1 MSDRHT
7 DWKARY
13 LLALETQERL
23 EHEHEERE
31 RELARA
37 VNRISL
43 ACEGQEQELDV
54 QLAGLRDF
62 LRKGRSVS
70 TAVLASKIDV
80 VDERIR
86 LLEER
91 NKLSESAAA
100 AAVDALL
107 AQLALE
113 ELPGGLRR
121 RIASLRREA
130 HERLQRTGGIE
141 EILQACAGLQD
152 EVLQALRGQAAGRPG
167 LLARLFGQPAS
178 AAPEALP
185 EVLREA
191 PATGRIGTAADKAL
205 DALIDT
211 VEAPDSDSANRALFD
226 SAKTRIARG
235 VPLDEL
241 VTTLDTVRVLAAAA
255 LARSRGEFGQF
266 LQQLNERLAAAGAA
280 ASGAHVLSQQRAAA
294 GSELSAAIE
303 RNIARMRQS
312 ADTATE
318 VEQLKREARAHIEQ
332 MASAMTVYRNRE
344 DRIQEEFGQ
353 RVSALEDRV
362 RELESHSRTA
372 EARVAEQSRIALTD
386 RLSQLPNREAF
397 ERRLTEE
404 CERREREGSPL
415 ALAVCDIDNFK
426 RVNDTFGHAAGDAV
440 IVAVAATLRAVLR
453 ADHFVARYGGEEF
466 VLLLPGLRSPE
477 AEQDLERL
485 RAALESVPV
494 AHANQ
499 LIRVTGSFG
508 LAEFHPGDSAERV
521 FMRADAALY
530 RAKSG
535 GRNRVC
541 VYEDDQAAPT

>member
-1 MSDRHT
+1 VSDRHT

-62 LRKGRSVS
+62 IRKGRSLPI
-70 TAVLASKIDV
+70 AILASKIDV

-91 NKLSESAAA
+91 NKGTESAAA

-107 AQLALE
+107 SQLTFD
-113 ELPGGLRR
+113 ELPGGLKR
-121 RIASLRREA
+121 RIASLRRQA

-141 EILQACAGLQD
+141 EILRACAGLQD
-152 EVLQALRGQAAGRPG
+152 EVLQALRGQAAGRSG

-185 EVLREA
+185 DALRNA
-191 PATGRIGTAADKAL
+191 PPAAPVGAAARKAL

-211 VEAPDSDSANRALFD
+211 VEAPEHDRPNRALFE

-235 VPLDEL
+235 VRLDEL

-255 LARSRGEFGQF
+255 LARNRDEFGQF
-266 LQQLNERLAAAGAA
+266 LQQLNERLAAAGTA
-280 ASGAHVLSQQRAAA
+280 ASGAHALSQQRAAA

-303 RNIARMRQS
+303 RNIAGMRQS
-312 ADTATE
+312 ADAATD
-318 VEQLKREARAHIEQ
+318 VEQLKREAREHIEQ
-332 MASAMTVYRNRE
+332 MTSAMTVYRHRE
-344 DRIQEEFGQ
+344 DRIQAEFGQ
-353 RVSALEDRV
+353 RVSALEERV
-362 RELESHSRTA
+362 RELESHARAA
-372 EARVAEQSRIALTD
+372 EARVAEQRRIALTD

-404 CERREREGSPL
+404 CERRERHGSPL
-415 ALAVCDIDNFK
+415 SLALCDIDNFK

-440 IVAVAATLRAVLR
+440 IAAVAATLRAALR
-453 ADHFVARYGGEEF
+453 GGDFVARYGGEEF
-466 VLLLPGLRSPE
+466 VLLLPGIP
-477 AEQDLERL
+477 APGAVQPLETL
-485 RAALESVPV
+485 RAALENVSV
-494 AHANQ
+494 AHGNHR
-499 LIRVTGSFG
+499 ITVTGSFG
-508 LAEFHPGDSAERV
+508 LAEFHAGDSPERV
-521 FMRADAALY
+521 FTRADAALY
-530 RAKSG
+530 RAKSE

-541 VYEDDQAAPT
+541 VYEGDQAAPT